1 MVMLSFCQQKPKN
14 HDASARPGVVSCF
27 LVAFAMPLWLRCSH
41 QGPDWTRGTLH
52 SWYMSSV
59 ASVVLPYVVA
69 LCQGWEE
76 LTTLSMIQR
85 MVNTPPH
92 YPSLVTCT
100 WPWWEHGE
108 VKRTLWD
115 EQT

>member
-76 LTTLSMIQR
+76 LTTLSMIQPTDGQYSSTLSIPGHLHLA
-85 MVNTPPH
+85 MVGA
-92 YPSLVTCT
+92 
-100 WPWWEHGE
+100 W
-108 VKRTLWD
+108 
-115 EQT
+115 